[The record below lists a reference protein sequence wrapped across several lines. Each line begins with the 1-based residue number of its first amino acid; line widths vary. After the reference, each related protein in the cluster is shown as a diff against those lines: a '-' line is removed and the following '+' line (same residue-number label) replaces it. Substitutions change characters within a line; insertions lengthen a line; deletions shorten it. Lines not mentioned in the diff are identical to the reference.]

1 MFSIDSYKASIQS
14 NLEKQTGIL
23 VQELQKIISY
33 TFDPA
38 VELVDFS
45 TFTDPTRFELTIMMF
60 SMDTNAGEVFGE
72 AITPQNF
79 AGSVEVL
86 SDMIYHYVPDHEAQ
100 AFSEFYLQNDEELG
114 MKEQQIFTDW
124 FITCWEK
131 AGGQAFNLPAYFGFH
146 DVTPS
151 YDLQNARIVEDTEKW
166 S

>member
-1 MFSIDSYKASIQS
+1 MFSINGYAASIQV

-33 TFDPA
+33 KFDVA
-38 VELVDFS
+38 VDLLDFS
-45 TFTDPTRFELTIMMF
+45 AFTDPTRFELSIMMF
-60 SMDTNAGEVFGE
+60 SMDRNACEVFGE
-72 AITPQNF
+72 AVTPTNF

-86 SDMIYHYVPDHEAQ
+86 STVHYHHVEEHHVQD
-100 AFSEFYLQNDEELG
+100 FCDFYEQNDVELE

-131 AGGQAFNLPAYFGFH
+131 AGGQAFKLPAYFGFH